1 MAAPRVLTELEGI
14 ALGIVWSRQPCTPY
28 QVRREFTDSPSTY
41 WSGSAGAIYPLMTRL
56 ESAGLLRSVAHATG
70 SRKSRL
76 YNLTPA
82 GRKALVRWV
91 GPPLPPGIV
100 SVPPD
105 PLRMRIA
112 FMTVLPPARRR
123 RFLEE
128 IEKGLREFLEI
139 FERDYNERRVG
150 DPQAE
155 LMAHGA
161 VRTQKTRLEWIRGVR
176 RAVEKAASPKPA
188 GKGRS
193 TRSAGSGRRDKLPS

>member
-1 MAAPRVLTELEGI
+1 MAARDLTELEGI
-14 ALGIVWSRQPCTPY
+14 VLGIVWSRQPCTPY
-28 QVRREFTDSPSTY
+28 QVRREFADSPSPH
-41 WSGSAGAIYPLMTRL
+41 WSGSAGAIYPLVSRL

-82 GRKALVRWV
+82 GRNALVRWV
-91 GPPLPPGIV
+91 GPPLPPGIL

-123 RFLEE
+123 RFLEA
-128 IEKGLREFLEI
+128 IEKGLHEFLEI
-139 FERDYNERRVG
+139 FERDYTERRLG

-161 VRTQKTRLEWIRGVR
+161 VRMQKTRLEWIRGVR
-176 RAVEKAASPKPA
+176 VAVEKAASSKPA
-188 GKGRS
+188 RKRHS
-193 TRSAGSGRRDKLPS
+193 PGSGGRGKA